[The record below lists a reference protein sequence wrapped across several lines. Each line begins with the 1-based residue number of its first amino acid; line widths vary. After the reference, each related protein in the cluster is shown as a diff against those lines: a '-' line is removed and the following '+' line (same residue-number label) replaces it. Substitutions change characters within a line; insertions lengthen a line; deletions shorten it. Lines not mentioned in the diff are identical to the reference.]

1 MRSVNDE
8 SCGGAARTAADIR
21 AAEVSGAD
29 DPRVT
34 ALRVSV
40 ARVRRELAVLRAEL
54 PDRAIAEDELGALA
68 NAADAGIL
76 EIERMRHSL
85 LLVAAA
91 LGSVSALA
99 AALAE
104 LRRAV
109 DLFGS
114 GAGAGPCAGE
124 GV

>member
-1 MRSVNDE
+1 M
-8 SCGGAARTAADIR
+8 AADVR
-21 AAEVSGAD
+21 AAASGED

-34 ALRVSV
+34 ALRLSV
-40 ARVRRELAVLRAEL
+40 ARVRRELAALRAEL

-76 EIERMRHSL
+76 EIDRMRHSL
-85 LLVAAA
+85 LLVAAV

-99 AALAE
+99 VALAE

-114 GAGAGPCAGE
+114 GAGAGPGAGE

>member
-1 MRSVNDE
+1 MGSVNDE
-8 SCGGAARTAADIR
+8 SCGAAARTAADVR
-21 AAEVSGAD
+21 AAAASGAD

-34 ALRVSV
+34 ALRLSV
-40 ARVRRELAVLRAEL
+40 ARVRRELAGLRSEL
-54 PDRAIAEDELGALA
+54 PDRVIAEDELGALA

-76 EIERMRHSL
+76 EIDRMRHSL

-99 AALAE
+99 VALAE

-114 GAGAGPCAGE
+114 GAGAGPGAGE

>member
-1 MRSVNDE
+1 MDDE
-8 SCGGAARTAADIR
+8 SGAAAHTAADVR
-21 AAEVSGAD
+21 AAESGED

-34 ALRVSV
+34 ALRLSV
-40 ARVRRELAVLRAEL
+40 ARVRRELAALRSEL

-68 NAADAGIL
+68 NAADVGIL
-76 EIERMRHSL
+76 EIDRMRHSL
-85 LLVAAA
+85 LLIAAA
-91 LGSVSALA
+91 LGSVSALMV
-99 AALAE
+99 ALAE

-114 GAGAGPCAGE
+114 GAGSGSGAGQ

>member
-1 MRSVNDE
+1 MRSVDDE
-8 SCGGAARTAADIR
+8 SCDAAARTAADVR
-21 AAEVSGAD
+21 AAAASGDD

-34 ALRVSV
+34 ALRLSV
-40 ARVRRELAVLRAEL
+40 ARVRRELAALRSEL

-68 NAADAGIL
+68 NAADVGIL
-76 EIERMRHSL
+76 EIDRMRHSL

-91 LGSVSALA
+91 LGSVSALTV
-99 AALAE
+99 ALAE

-114 GAGAGPCAGE
+114 GAGAGSGAGE
-124 GV
+124 SV